1 MSAADLG
8 TKGAWDASV
17 PDAWPKPPDLMTVTS
32 LGEIEECPRRWSLR
46 SAVYPTLWA
55 NRGYPSKLHIAAL
68 EGNIVHHL
76 LEILTG
82 ALLEAGC
89 RNVTDE
95 AAVAV
100 MRKLGGW
107 TKLVANSTAQVVS
120 QYQSNPRVTKQIAAA
135 LVRLQSLAPE
145 IRRRAQ
151 ELLLKVPLSQVR
163 AGVRNSGSKRH
174 VHPTSG
180 VYPEFD
186 LRCPSIGWRGRV
198 DLLVLTP
205 DSCEI
210 IDFKTGAH
218 DPAHAFQLLVYALL
232 WYRDVEVNPDG
243 RVVTKLTLAYR
254 DAEESISAPTTE
266 ELADIER
273 ELVARRDAA
282 NGIVSACPPEAR
294 PAPSNCRWCD
304 VRHLCD
310 AYWNNGILEQTAGET
325 TNGMATCD
333 VQLLITARHGE
344 RSWDGIVELSGIAN
358 AGAKILV
365 RTSQISYEFREGQ
378 HLRILDGQLLKPI
391 DSSNEPFVLTAGD
404 FSEVF
409 EVHA

>member
-1 MSAADLG
+1 MSSWCDEIYHEQQPISSPCSATSKPMSAADLG
-8 TKGAWDASV
+8 TKGVWDASV

-46 SAVYPTLWA
+46 SADYPALWA

-180 VYPEFD
+180 VYPE
-186 LRCPSIGWRGRV
+186 
-198 DLLVLTP
+198 
-205 DSCEI
+205 
-210 IDFKTGAH
+210 
-218 DPAHAFQLLVYALL
+218 
-232 WYRDVEVNPDG
+232 
-243 RVVTKLTLAYR
+243 
-254 DAEESISAPTTE
+254 
-266 ELADIER
+266 
-273 ELVARRDAA
+273 
-282 NGIVSACPPEAR
+282 
-294 PAPSNCRWCD
+294 
-304 VRHLCD
+304 
-310 AYWNNGILEQTAGET
+310 
-325 TNGMATCD
+325 
-333 VQLLITARHGE
+333 
-344 RSWDGIVELSGIAN
+344 
-358 AGAKILV
+358 
-365 RTSQISYEFREGQ
+365 
-378 HLRILDGQLLKPI
+378 
-391 DSSNEPFVLTAGD
+391 
-404 FSEVF
+404 
-409 EVHA
+409 